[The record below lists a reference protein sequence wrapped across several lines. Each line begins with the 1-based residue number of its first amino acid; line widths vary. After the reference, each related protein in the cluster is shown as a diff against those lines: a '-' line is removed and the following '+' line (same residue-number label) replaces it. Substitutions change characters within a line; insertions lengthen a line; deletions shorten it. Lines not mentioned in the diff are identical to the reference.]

1 MNNLPVIKNKNPKV
15 SIGIPTFNRPEGLK
29 NTLEYLTKQSY
40 TNIEIIISD
49 NCSPTNE
56 VSKIA
61 AEFIDLDPRVK
72 FYKQSENRGASF
84 NFKFVLH
91 KAVGEYFMWAAD
103 DDWWDEKFVEKIV
116 SKILQTPGAVAGFCN
131 YIISDEE
138 NPASPSPNALP
149 HLLELNHTSDV
160 SRLSAFIKQYEG
172 NGKANIFYSVI
183 KSDIIKSIPLDL
195 INEKVL
201 IGSDLLIIYSW
212 LRYGNIAICE
222 EVLRKTTIGNVK
234 HYDQG
239 IAGLENVKWNL
250 IFIYIYIGKMKFYWN
265 TWGVNILFYYYLT
278 RTAPIGFFTKS
289 LLYLTIS
296 KKILLF
302 IYDLVCYNVVLK
314 GFNIFQF
321 LKRKQSLAQ

>member
-1 MNNLPVIKNKNPKV
+1 MNSLPVIEKKNPKV

-29 NTLEYLTKQSY
+29 RTLECLTNQSY

-61 AEFIDLDPRVK
+61 AEFTNLDPRVK
-72 FYKQSENRGASF
+72 FYRQSENMGAAF
-84 NFKFVLH
+84 NFKFVLQ
-91 KAVGEYFMWAAD
+91 KAEGEYFMWAAD
-103 DDWWDEKFVEKIV
+103 DDWWDAKFVENIV
-116 SKILQTPGAVAGFCN
+116 FRIQQTPGAVAGFCN
-131 YIISDEE
+131 YIVVDEE
-138 NPASPSPNALP
+138 NPALPSPNALP
-149 HLLELNHTSDV
+149 YLLELNHTSDV
-160 SRLSAFIKQYEG
+160 TRLSSFINQYEG
-172 NGKANIFYSVI
+172 YGKANIFYSVI
-183 KSDIIKSIPLDL
+183 RSDIIKNIPFDL

-201 IGSDLLIIYSW
+201 LGSDLSMIYSW
-212 LRYGNIAICE
+212 LSSGDIVICSDI
-222 EVLRKTTIGNVK
+222 LRKTTIGNVK
-234 HYDQG
+234 QNDQF
-239 IAGLENVKWNL
+239 ITEFNNRRIDLL
-250 IFIYIYIGKMKFYWN
+250 IMHIYIGKLKFYWN
-265 TWGVNILFYYYLT
+265 TWSDNLFFYFYLT

-302 IYDLVCYNVVLK
+302 MYDLVCYNVVLK